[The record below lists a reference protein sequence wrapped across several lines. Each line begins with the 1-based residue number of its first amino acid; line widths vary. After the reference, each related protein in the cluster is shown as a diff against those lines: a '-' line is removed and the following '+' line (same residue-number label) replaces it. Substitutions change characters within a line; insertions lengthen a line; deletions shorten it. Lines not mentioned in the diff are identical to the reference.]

1 MVRKVIKNEEDKV
14 MPGKNLTERIE
25 RYVRIIGAEKELNQG
40 QINSIIQLI
49 TTVRTDGAISDEDLL
64 TFFELIGED

>member
-1 MVRKVIKNEEDKV
+1 MVRKVIKNKEDKV